1 MYCALFKWKCDFFY
15 IIIWSIRIKVVRVSH
30 QVTIPILYYWFDFYI
45 AFYISWFDFP
55 LPRSCKQCDQKIWSS
70 WNSNVCIEWEIEM
83 IEVKKV
89 EYVKRKLIN
98 DIFQDKSAPYEDF
111 RHAWCSFCF
120 LISQTHKAYLFI
132 TFCTKKI
139 LIWYG
144 LKTVEL
150 FHFSIFY
157 FQTY

>member
-1 MYCALFKWKCDFFY
+1 MIFFY

-98 DIFQDKSAPYEDF
+98 DIFQDKKCTIWGFQACMMFVLFSDKSNPQSVLVYNILHKKNIDMIWVKN
-111 RHAWCSFCF
+111 RWIISF
-120 LISQTHKAYLFI
+120 
-132 TFCTKKI
+132 
-139 LIWYG
+139 
-144 LKTVEL
+144 
-150 FHFSIFY
+150 FHFLFPNVLNSTFL
-157 FQTY
+157 